1 MILKNLKC
9 VFILVALFCCT
20 PVFAIPIV
28 AQFFG
33 IWLNHGQTWQQKFRT
48 DTPFN
53 KLNRLYIAFG
63 KIVQTTN
70 GHFTI
75 AFDGPVDH
83 AQALIARMKTQNPTA
98 DIFLTVGGDDG
109 GQSYGGAAHDP
120 NFAPN
125 VLQFLNEYGFNGFDI
140 DWESNFNK
148 NDLSLLVENLYA
160 TLHANHKKVTFDV
173 QPIPDPA
180 FDMSVLKNN
189 LDQINIMSYG
199 QNSLYV
205 DWYTSKGF
213 PENKMIGGVETE
225 VGYDGGPDTL
235 GPSGTIAQKSHYALQ
250 NGLAGMMAWR
260 LDNDYATT
268 DPNVPTYQGATQL
281 WNSMM
286 TTQHALVGSAF
297 SHKFIR
303 RHLH

>member
-1 MILKNLKC
+1 MILKNIKC
-9 VFILVALFCCT
+9 IFIVVVLFCCT

-33 IWLNHGQTWQQKFRT
+33 IWLNYGQTWQQKFRT

-63 KIVQTTN
+63 KIVNTN
-70 GHFTI
+70 GSFTI
-75 AFDGPVDH
+75 AFDGSVDYV
-83 AQALIARMKTQNPTA
+83 QALIARMKQQNPTA

-120 NFAPN
+120 NFAQN
-125 VLQFLNEYGFNGFDI
+125 VLQFLNQYGFNGFDI
-140 DWESNFNK
+140 DWEDNLK
-148 NDLSLLVENLYA
+148 KHDLNLLVENLYVA
-160 TLHANHKKVTFDV
+160 LHANHKKLTLDV
-173 QPIPDPA
+173 ARLPIFSYDIP
-180 FDMSVLKNN
+180 VLKNN

-199 QNSLYV
+199 SSVSLNDCVSAYINA
-205 DWYTSKGF
+205 GF
-213 PENKMIGGVETE
+213 PPNKMIGGVETE
-225 VGYDGGPDTL
+225 VGYDEGGPDTL
-235 GPSGTIAQKSHYALQ
+235 GPSGTIAQKASYALQ

-268 DPNVPTYQGATQL
+268 TDPNVPTYQGAIQL

-286 TTQHALVGSAF
+286 TTQHAHQLI
-297 SHKFIR
+297 HH
-303 RHLH
+303 HLR